1 MGSTFFTDLRDARS
15 RPELADRA
23 RVELRRDP
31 EGPGATAGRVR
42 EARIPPLAPPA
53 GSGSLADLPFA
64 NAERDPSALALKRQT
79 GPGSWQPVSAESFA
93 RDVAD
98 TARGLLA
105 DGLEAGQR
113 VAVMSRTRYEW
124 AVLDFAVWAAG
135 GQVVPIY
142 PTSSAEQVAWI
153 VQDSQAVRLFAENA
167 EQAAVAEEGIAA
179 AGAAQGPVPVHV
191 IDPERNT
198 DTVPALPRLAEA
210 GRAIPE
216 SRVAERRGAL
226 TPDTIATLIYTS
238 GTTGRPKGC
247 VLTHANLQN
256 EAANVVELALP
267 VFRAVTR
274 EQPSTL
280 MFLPMAHVLGRSLV
294 IACLIGGITVGLYPS
309 IKPDELRPELK
320 AFSPSLLIA
329 VPYFFEKV
337 HDTARAMAENLGRG
351 SSFVRADR
359 IAVDYGR
366 AEMDR
371 LLDRGPGPGLGLRLA
386 HRLYDLLV
394 YRRVR
399 KELGG
404 RVRYAISGSSALDPR
419 LSLFFFG
426 CGLLIYEG
434 YGLTET
440 SAAATVTP
448 PLGPRLGTVGQPVP
462 GTAVRIADDGE
473 VLISGGIVS
482 REYWRNP
489 AATKESRELAD
500 GQEWFATGDLGE
512 LDEDGYLT
520 IVGRKKDILIT
531 SGGKNVSPSQLEDRL
546 RSRPPIG
553 QVMVVG
559 DGRKYI
565 SALITLEPESV
576 QHWLAHRKR
585 PAGTS
590 LAELR
595 EDPDLVADVQAAVDY
610 ANLSVSRAESIRRF
624 RILDTD
630 WTVENGLLTPS
641 LKVKRHEVTDRF
653 ADEIAGLYDAEG
665 KD

>member
-1 MGSTFFTDLRDARS
+1 LREFSLPALYEVAPEANLTDLIHR
-15 RPELADRA
+15 
-23 RVELRRDP
+23 
-31 EGPGATAGRVR
+31 
-42 EARIPPLAPPA
+42 
-53 GSGSLADLPFA
+53 
-64 NAERDPSALALKRQT
+64 NAERTPDAAVISRKL
-79 GPGSWQPVSAESFA
+79 GGSWRDLTASQFLAEVH
-93 RDVAD
+93 R
-98 TARGLLA
+98 TAKGLI
-105 DGLEAGQR
+105 AGGVQAGDR
-113 VAVMSRTRYEW
+113 VALMSRTRYEW
-124 AVLDFAVWAAG
+124 TLLDFAVWAAG

-153 VQDSQAVRLFAENA
+153 VQDSEAVLLFAENA
-167 EQAAVAEEGIAA
+167 EQAAVAEEGATAA
-179 AGAAQGPVPVHV
+179 AETSAEADASPIPVRV
-191 IDPERNT
+191 IDPGRNT
-198 DTVPALPRLAEA
+198 GTPPALPRLAEA
-210 GRAIPE
+210 GAAIPDA
-216 SRVAERRGAL
+216 RLTERRAAL

-247 VLTHANLQN
+247 VLTHGNLRA
-256 EAANVVELALP
+256 EAANVIELLLP
-267 VFRAVTR
+267 VFRAVTS

-280 MFLPMAHVLGRSLV
+280 MFLPMAHVLGRALV
-294 IACLIGGITVGLYPS
+294 IACLLGRITVGLYPS
-309 IKPDELRPELK
+309 IRPDELRPELK
-320 AFSPSLLIA
+320 AFRPTFLVA

-337 HDTARAMAENLGRG
+337 HDTARQTAEKLGRG

-359 IAVDYGR
+359 IAVEYAR
-366 AEMDR
+366 AELDR
-371 LLDRGPGPGLGLRLA
+371 LLGRGAGPGPGLRLA

-426 CGLLIYEG
+426 CGLLVYEG

-440 SAAATVTP
+440 TAAATVTP
-448 PLGPRLGTVGQPVP
+448 PLEPRLGTVGLPVP
-462 GTAVRIADDGE
+462 GTAVRIAADGE

-482 REYWRNP
+482 REYWRNED
-489 AATKESRELAD
+489 ATKASRELT
-500 GQEWFATGDLGE
+500 GSQEWFATGDLGE

-531 SGGKNVSPSQLEDRL
+531 SGGKNVSPGQLEDRL

-565 SALITLEPESV
+565 SALITLEPEAV
-576 QHWLAHRKR
+576 RHWLAHRRR
-585 PAGTS
+585 PADTP

-595 EDPDLVADVQAAVDY
+595 EDPEMLADVQAAVDY
-610 ANLSVSRAESIRRF
+610 ANQSVSRAESIRRF
-624 RILDTD
+624 RILDAE

-641 LKVKRHEVTDRF
+641 LKVKRHEVSSRF
-653 ADEIAGLYDAEG
+653 AEDVAGLYAGEG
-665 KD
+665 NG